1 MAKAVHQFRFYRNDP
16 SEDRNEPSHSAFEAV
31 GGVAGFTNGDV
42 FKDYYPFY

>member
-16 SEDRNEPSHSAFEAV
+16 SEDRNEPSHSEFEAV
-31 GGVAGFTNGDV
+31 GRASGFANGDV